1 MDDEKEL
8 CPGSSSGFENHGSAS
23 DGAEYG
29 TRAVLRVCGDKA
41 DGRI

>member
-8 CPGSSSGFENHGSAS
+8 CPGSSSFENHGSAS